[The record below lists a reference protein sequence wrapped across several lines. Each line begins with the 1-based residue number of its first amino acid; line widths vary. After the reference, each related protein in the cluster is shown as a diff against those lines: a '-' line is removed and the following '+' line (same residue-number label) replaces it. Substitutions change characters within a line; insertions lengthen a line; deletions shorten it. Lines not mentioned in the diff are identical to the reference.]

1 MPIHNKFLVVFVT
14 AVQLLSP
21 RVQSQ
26 VTFDQPCPKL
36 DVVRDFD
43 LHRYLGLWY
52 EIESYPAVFSSFAS
66 CVTANYS
73 LLADGNVRV
82 INRSFNTSSKSF
94 NMVDGIARLIEPP
107 KGQAKLGVVFP
118 SNSFSRPVPADGN
131 YWVLDTD
138 YTNYSIVWS
147 CQTFNGKSIQ
157 FLWYLSRQRQP
168 SESGLTFVHHRID
181 SFGLDQKFLKT
192 MEQRN
197 CPDAPASETS
207 RPIRQQ
213 QPTRTSYYY
222 REN

>member
-1 MPIHNKFLVVFVT
+1 MPIHKFLVVFVT

-94 NMVDGIARLIEPP
+94 NMVDGTARLIEPP

-192 MEQRN
+192 TEQRN
-197 CPDAPASETS
+197 CPDAPTSETS

-213 QPTRTSYYY
+213 PPTRTSYYY